1 MAKRKPSEPPPD
13 ETPVT
18 KEGYTVL
25 ARRYRPQTFADL
37 VGQEPVA
44 RALANAIKGNRVAHA
59 YLFTGARGVGKT
71 STARILA
78 RALNCDQGPT
88 DTPCG
93 ACPSCVAIATGEDV
107 DVLEIDGASN
117 RRIDEVREI
126 RSNVQYRPS
135 RARYKIYIVDEI
147 HMLTKEAFNALL
159 KTLEE
164 PPPHV
169 KFIFATTEVE
179 KVPLTILSRCQR
191 FDFPGIPLPRIV
203 ERLRAIV
210 TREGLT
216 AEDEALEL
224 VARRAGGSM
233 RDAQSLLDQLLAFG
247 GDRLTADQ
255 VHHLL
260 GTASDDRV
268 AALAGAVLARD
279 PKRAL
284 ELLDEAVVGGWQL
297 GELLE
302 QLIAYWRD
310 LMVVHCAG
318 TEGRDLSVPA
328 RFREALAAQARALS
342 LDTILAGLD
351 ILSAT
356 KGRLRG
362 SGHGRTL
369 VEMAL
374 VRLGRLDDLVPL
386 TQLTQWLGQPR
397 TEAGATARPVAAA
410 PVRVS
415 PPEGVKKNEPPAAL
429 PADGDSQPGPAVL
442 TAQTLPQVWPQIVR
456 TVGTLLGF
464 ELEKAGLPAIFA
476 PNTLVLRFPVEYN
489 QSRVYCQA
497 PERIA
502 RVEEVL
508 RKQAGKAWIFR
519 VEGALGTAPLSTEM
533 VQGSE
538 SPVALSRPRR
548 NNREEAEKEPLI
560 KRALEVLGAQLIRVE
575 EGFGN
580 VPAPLPGRQPAAAEE
595 EP

>member
-1 MAKRKPSEPPPD
+1 MAKHKPPVPPEEKPAA
-13 ETPVT
+13 ES
-18 KEGYTVL
+18 YTVL

-78 RALNCDQGPT
+78 RALNCDKGPT

-93 ACPSCVAIATGEDV
+93 ECPACISIATGEDV

-117 RRIDEVREI
+117 NGVDNIRDLRNNVQYAPARARFKIYIIDEV
-126 RSNVQYRPS
+126 
-135 RARYKIYIVDEI
+135 
-147 HMLTKEAFNALL
+147 HMLSKGAFNALL

-179 KVPLTILSRCQR
+179 KVPITILSRCQR
-191 FDFPGIPLPRIV
+191 FDFPGIPLPGIV
-203 ERLRAIV
+203 ERLREIV
-210 TREGLT
+210 TREGLS
-216 AEDEALEL
+216 ADDEALEL

-247 GDRLTADQ
+247 GERLTVEQ

-260 GTASDDRV
+260 GTAGDDRV

-279 PKRAL
+279 PKQAL
-284 ELLDEAVVGGWQL
+284 DLLDEAAAGGLHL
-297 GELLE
+297 GELLD

-318 TEGRDLSVPA
+318 TEGRDLSVPPRLREELA
-328 RFREALAAQARALS
+328 RQARVLS

-351 ILSAT
+351 VLSAT
-356 KGRLRG
+356 KARLRG
-362 SGHGRTL
+362 SGHGRVL

-386 TQLTQWLGQPR
+386 AQLTQWLGQPR
-397 TEAGATARPVAAA
+397 PEAGASPRPAA
-410 PVRVS
+410 PGAVRVA
-415 PPEGVKKNEPPAAL
+415 PPEGLKKNSPTAAPEGNGTSAPAAL
-429 PADGDSQPGPAVL
+429 
-442 TAQTLPQVWPQIVR
+442 TAETLPQVWPQILR
-456 TVGTLLGF
+456 SVGTLLGSY
-464 ELEKAGLPAIFA
+464 LEKGGLPAIFA
-476 PNTLVLRFPVEYN
+476 PNSLVVRFPAEYN
-489 QSRVYCQA
+489 QAQEYCRA
-497 PERIA
+497 PERLA

-508 RKQAGKAWIFR
+508 KKQTGKVWAVR
-519 VEGALGTAPLSTEM
+519 VEGEAGAAAFAPPPPAE
-533 VQGSE
+533 GP
-538 SPVALSRPRR
+538 PVTPARPRR
-548 NNREEAEKEPLI
+548 NSRDEAEKEPLI
-560 KRALEVLGAQLIRVE
+560 RRAVDVLGAQLVRVE
-575 EGFGN
+575 EGFGEG
-580 VPAPLPGRQPAAAEE
+580 PAPPPDRLPAAAQE